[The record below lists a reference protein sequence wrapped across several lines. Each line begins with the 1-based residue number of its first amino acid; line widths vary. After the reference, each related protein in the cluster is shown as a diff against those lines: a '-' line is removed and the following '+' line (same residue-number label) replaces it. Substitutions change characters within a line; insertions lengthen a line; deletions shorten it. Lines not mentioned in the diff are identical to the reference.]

1 MTTPNTEPDV
11 TAPAEP
17 AGDARATPDPGANLA
32 AFAVAGGASDQLSTP
47 EDERAEK
54 RRRRALLI
62 LLLLLLL
69 LSCFVGYVIFRYA
82 TQPAPLPG
90 LVPIGEV
97 NYPPAYKFSITGLDK
112 PVGVAISADGR
123 RVYGSESGGEG
134 LIKAFDRDGNLVT
147 KFAPP
152 FTNPAN
158 RKFVYLA
165 ADAGGRVF
173 AVDTYNNVIAVFDQD
188 GSFLDGIIGRDT
200 TLSEVVAEHVGG
212 NLPAGTTF
220 YYDNTNKAVVYQLPG
235 KDSVTIADV
244 QQVEWSP
251 LGIRFDGAGNLL
263 VTNIVSGRH
272 EVLIFPA
279 ADLQGSFAD
288 FNPSVESFGEEGK
301 GDGQLSFP
309 NSVVT
314 DSKGNYYVSDGNNG
328 RISVWAPDRT
338 YKSFFGLGSGDT
350 ALNLPHGIWMDDRDR
365 LHVVDTVGQVV
376 RVYDVA
382 GEDVTFLYGF
392 GDFGAD
398 EAQFNFPNDIALDG
412 TGRLYVADRENN
424 RIQVWLY

>member
-1 MTTPNTEPDV
+1 M
-11 TAPAEP
+11 
-17 AGDARATPDPGANLA
+17 
-32 AFAVAGGASDQLSTP
+32 
-47 EDERAEK
+47 
-54 RRRRALLI
+54 
-62 LLLLLLL
+62 
-69 LSCFVGYVIFRYA
+69 IFRYA

-90 LVPIGEV
+90 LVPILEV
-97 NYPPAYKFSITGLDK
+97 DYPPTYKFSITGLDK
-112 PVGVAISADGR
+112 PVGVAVSADGQR
-123 RVYGSESGGEG
+123 IYGSESGGEG
-134 LIKAFDRDGNLVT
+134 LIKAFDRDGKLVT
-147 KFAPP
+147 TFAPP

-158 RKFVYLA
+158 RKFVYVA
-165 ADAGGRVF
+165 TDADGRVF
-173 AVDTYNNVIAVFDQD
+173 AVDTYNNVIAVFDRD
-188 GSFLDGIIGRDT
+188 GNFLDGIIGRDT
-200 TLSEVVAEHVGG
+200 TLSEVVTEHVGG
-212 NLPAGTTF
+212 SLPAGTTY
-220 YYDNTNKAVVYQLPG
+220 YYDNSNKSVVYQLPG
-235 KDSVTIADV
+235 KDKETIADV

-288 FNPSVESFGEEGK
+288 FNPSVESFGEEGTE
-301 GDGQLSFP
+301 DGQLSFP

-314 DSKGNYYVSDGNNG
+314 DSRGNYYVSDGNNG
-328 RISVWAPDRT
+328 RISVWAPDLT
-338 YKSFFGLGSGDT
+338 YRSFFGLGSGET
-350 ALNLPHGIWMDDRDR
+350 ALNLPHGIWMDDQDR

-382 GEDVTFLYGF
+382 GEDATFLYGF
-392 GDFGAD
+392 GGFGAD